1 MLKLLVI
8 SLDRLKQTL
17 EIQREPFSRCF
28 KSEGTKMDFEE
39 NARIIPTKR
48 LLAFF
53 TKPEMI
59 EVQSKP
65 LFFNIK
71 LKNSTSG
78 SFFI

>member
-17 EIQREPFSRCF
+17 EVQREPFSRCF
-28 KSEGTKMDFEE
+28 NSEGTKMHFEE
-39 NARIIPTKR
+39 IARRIPTKR

-59 EVQSKP
+59 QVQSKP
-65 LFFNIK
+65 LFLTLN
-71 LKNSTSG
+71 
-78 SFFI
+78 